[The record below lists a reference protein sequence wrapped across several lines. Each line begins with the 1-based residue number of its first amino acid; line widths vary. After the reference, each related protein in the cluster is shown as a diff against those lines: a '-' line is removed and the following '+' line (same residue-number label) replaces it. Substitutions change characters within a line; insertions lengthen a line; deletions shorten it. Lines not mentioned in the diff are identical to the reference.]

1 MKKIIFKIITPERE
15 VFSDEVDQV
24 SLMTSEGEI
33 TVMPDHIPL
42 ISILQPSE
50 LKYKKDGEE
59 NVLAISGGF
68 VEVRGDNQLVVLGD
82 TVEMAEEIDVK
93 RAEEAQKRAKQ
104 AMEDA
109 RLEEN
114 VDFVALQ
121 AALERSSVRIKVVKK
136 YRKLPPTVQ

>member
-24 SLMTSEGEI
+24 SLMTIDGEI

-42 ISILQPSE
+42 ISVLQPSE
-50 LKYKKDGEE
+50 LRYKKDGEE
-59 NVLAISGGF
+59 SALAISGGF
-68 VEVRGDNQLVVLGD
+68 VEVRGDNQLVILAD
-82 TVEMAEEIDVK
+82 TAEMAEEIDVE
-93 RAEEAQKRAKQ
+93 RAEEAHKRAEQ

-121 AALERSSVRIKVVKK
+121 AALERSSARIKVAKK
-136 YRKLPPTVQ
+136 YRKLPPTM